1 MPGENPETRELQ
13 SLLRKNPIAVIG
25 MASIF
30 PGASNLFQYWEN
42 ILHEI
47 DSITPVPEDRWKISD
62 YYDPDPAAPDK
73 TYSRVGGFLP
83 EIDFDPME
91 FGLPPNI
98 LEVTDV
104 SQLLA
109 LIVAREVMEDAGYN
123 KGQDR
128 SRVGV
133 TLGVG
138 GGQKLYLPLTSRLQY
153 PVWKEVL
160 TKSGLSEDE
169 ANAIVDKIKKA
180 YIPWEENS
188 FPGMLGN
195 VIAGRVANRLDL
207 GGMNCVLDAACGG
220 SLAAMKMAVS
230 DLAEGRSDMMI
241 TGGVDTD
248 NSPFMY
254 LCFAK
259 TPALSKKE
267 YCSPF
272 DENSDGILIGEGVGM
287 VLLKRLEDAQRDND
301 RIYAVIKGVGASSDG
316 RFKSIYAPR
325 PEGQARALKRA
336 YRDAGFSPAAIGLVE
351 AHATGTVAGD
361 MAEFTAL
368 KSVFG
373 EETQEKGVIA
383 IGSVKSQIGHTKTA
397 AGTAGFI
404 KAALALHHK
413 ILPPTINVT
422 KPNPKLGMEDSP
434 FYINTTARPWALSNG
449 MPRRASVSAFGF
461 GGSNFHFILEEAPKA
476 EEKEYRIHRMP
487 RTIVLHAS
495 TGEELQAACKNALAN
510 LEAQEDFDALAAAWA
525 GEIPSS
531 HPRVG
536 FAARTVEEA
545 QELLKQA
552 LSALEENGAAKA
564 WTLPHGVFFGPRA
577 LSPDA
582 KVAALFSGQGS
593 QYVNMG
599 REASLGYPQALAA
612 FEGVDRVFHA
622 AGEAPLTQAVF
633 PKPCFDPKEDKK
645 KKEVLNNTRFAQ
657 PAIGAY
663 SAGLFNILKR
673 AGLQPDFCAGHS
685 FGEITA
691 LWASGVLDDQAF
703 YTLAHARGKAMAKP
717 DAEGFDPGAM
727 LAVMG
732 NVEKIK
738 EHVDALDG
746 VQIANFNSPKQVVCA
761 GSTPAIKDAA
771 QSLKK
776 AGFRTVPLKVSA
788 AFHTPL
794 VGHAAE
800 PFAKAIASVKVQ
812 TPNIPVYSNTTA
824 EPFPQDSQAI
834 ARMMGEHILNPVRFS
849 RQIENMYA
857 AGARVFVEF
866 GPKNVLTSLVGV
878 ILKDKPHMAIALD
891 KGDPQGGGDLAKAAA
906 QLRVAGVLARDID
919 PFQRPMP
926 KRAKK
931 QSPLNIKLNGSNY
944 VSEKTRK
951 AYQDS
956 LSDGFAI
963 ERTVMKN
970 EQPSQSS
977 APAPAPAPKAPEA
990 AFAPKAASPAPA
1002 ANPASANGMDQVIQ
1016 RLFDLQGQTLSAHE
1030 RCLENHA
1037 GYTQAFARLMESQ
1050 AGLMSSQG
1058 MQDMPENM
1066 QRNMEYFHSLH
1077 GDTLR
1082 MHQKYLDAQTKE
1094 TEQALGLLNGRLSG
1108 DSAMSAPNLPVQPE
1122 IPAPSPIPTAPK
1134 PAAPVIAETPPPR
1147 QIKKAEPIEDYQASK
1162 PEPVTPPR
1170 REAPAPQTTAANGPD
1185 VEQLATF
1192 MLSIVSEKT
1201 GYPASMLELSMDMEA
1216 DLGIDSIKRV
1226 EILGA
1231 MMDAYPNLPEINP
1244 DELADLRTLQQ
1255 VVDRLEQSVGQAP
1268 APTAQPSPAA
1278 PAAPRQAASDLP
1290 DIEQLATFMLSV
1302 VSEKTG
1308 YPASMLELSMDMEA
1322 DLGIDSIKRVE
1333 ILGAMMDAY
1342 PNLPEIN
1349 PDELADLRTL
1359 QQVADRLE
1367 KSASSQAAPAPPA
1380 APTPVSHAPEAKPAS
1395 PSGLPGLEELA
1406 EFMLQTVSEK
1416 TGYPASMLELSMDME
1431 ADLGIDSIKRVEI
1444 LGAMMDAYPNLPEI
1458 NPDELAEL
1466 RTLQQ
1471 VVDRLG
1477 AAMKPAKAKPVQ
1489 AQLEFGT
1496 GGASVP
1502 VEAETPKPTIQPEA
1516 ENTPVQR
1523 SSVKIKP
1530 LPPADRLH
1538 FDFPQD
1544 HVCVVISE
1552 GTGLTAELLKRL
1564 KYEDMPAVVI
1574 LPPWASKSGLG
1585 EAASILLQD
1594 TRDESVR
1601 YALERAANDHGPIGG
1616 FLHLSPEAED
1626 LAREGLE
1633 LAFSCARHVKGSLTA
1648 EKQGDFR
1655 RFFLAVARMD
1665 GSLGM
1670 AGDDYSPIHGGLF
1683 GLVKTLDLEWP
1694 RVFCRGVDLDPALAP
1709 ERAAKRIMS
1718 EIFDPDVRIKE
1729 AGYTAEGRMT
1739 LVPDPISEAL
1749 PALESI
1755 LREKNQVFLVSG
1767 GGRGVT
1773 AECVM
1778 NLAKELPAVFVLTGR
1793 SAMMEKDPD
1802 WADGCQDLMQL
1813 KAKAMEHLTA
1823 LGEKPTPKKVE
1834 AMAREIASS
1843 REIRQTLQ
1851 TIRDAGSRARYVSAD
1866 VTQASDL
1873 KEKLAPVVK
1882 ETGPFTGIIHGAG
1895 VLKDK
1900 FIEDKTPEDF
1910 NAVFSTKVDGL
1921 LAMLACMNPS
1931 DLKYLALFSSA
1942 AGFYGN
1948 PGQADYAAANEVL
1961 NKFAYAFASIH
1972 PSCKVV
1978 TINWGPWDGGM
1989 VSPELKRMFQQK
2001 KVAVIPLDE
2010 GAGIFTASLLG
2021 GKTVQLLVGSSMQT
2035 PPEMTD
2041 APLVNHRVSRK
2052 MSLECNPFLP
2062 DHVIGDWAV
2071 LPTVCVMSWM
2081 ADACEQFAPGY
2092 RFFRCRDYK
2101 LFKGIVFDKTL
2112 AGEYILDAEEVV
2124 RDAEK
2129 VELDVRIYSV
2139 KEGKRIP
2146 HYKAMVRLLAQAPDA
2161 PVYDNLDLNEKM
2173 PEDGAVFYKDG
2184 TLFHGPNFRMIQKV
2198 LNCTKEKLTLK
2209 ACVPIIPPESQGQ
2222 FPVGAMDPFTAD
2234 VHFQSQLIWVRKH
2247 CEAGSLPA
2255 RANTVEQY
2263 RPIAHGQEF
2272 FVTLDV
2278 LESSDTSMKA
2288 DICAH
2293 DDHGTVYSRVF
2304 GAEVTVSKGLT
2315 KLFALAV

>member
-1 MPGENPETRELQ
+1 
-13 SLLRKNPIAVIG
+13 

-30 PGASNLFQYWEN
+30 PGASNLSQYWEN

-62 YYDPDPAAPDK
+62 YYDPDPAVPDK

-160 TKSGLSEDE
+160 TKSGLSEEE
-169 ANAIVDKIKKA
+169 AAAIADKIKKA

-230 DLAEGRSDMMI
+230 ELAEGRSEMMI

-272 DENSDGILIGEGVGM
+272 DEDSDGILIGEGVGM
-287 VLLKRLEDAQRDND
+287 VLLKRLEDARRDND

-336 YRDAGFSPAAIGLVE
+336 YRDAGFSPADIGLVE

-361 MAEFTAL
+361 LAEFTAL

-373 EETQEKGVIA
+373 EETQETGGIA

-449 MPRRASVSAFGF
+449 TPRRASVSAFGF
-461 GGSNFHFILEEAPKA
+461 GGSNFHFVLEEAPQA

-487 RTIVLHAS
+487 RSVVLHAS
-495 TGEELQAACKNALAN
+495 SGKELQAACKNALTN
-510 LEAQEDFDALAAAWA
+510 LEAPEDLDALAAACA

-545 QELLKQA
+545 QELLRQS

-564 WTLPHGVFFGPRA
+564 WTLSQGVYFGPRA

-612 FEGVDRVFHA
+612 FEGVDKVFHA

-633 PKPCFDPKEDKK
+633 PKPSFDPKEDKK
-645 KKEVLNNTRFAQ
+645 KIEVLNNTRFAQ

-663 SAGLFNILKR
+663 SAGLFNIMRR
-673 AGLQPDFCAGHS
+673 AGFQPDFSAGHS

-691 LWASGVLDDQAF
+691 LWASGVLDDQVF

-717 DAEGFDPGAM
+717 DADGFDPGAM

-732 NVEKIK
+732 DVEKIQ
-738 EHVDALDG
+738 EHVDDLDG

-761 GSTPAIKDAA
+761 GSTPAIKEAA

-776 AGFRTVPLKVSA
+776 AGFRTVQLTVSA

-800 PFAKAIASVKVQ
+800 PFAKAIASVSVMPPK
-812 TPNIPVYSNTTA
+812 IPVYSNTTA

-866 GPKNVLTSLVGV
+866 GPKNVLTSLVDA
-878 ILKDKPHMAIALD
+878 ILRDRPHMAIALD

-906 QLRVAGVLARDID
+906 QLRVAGLLARDID

-926 KRAKK
+926 KKAKK

-963 ERTVMKN
+963 ERTIMKN
-970 EQPSQSS
+970 EQPSQPAAQ
-977 APAPAPAPKAPEA
+977 APAPTPKAPAEPSE
-990 AFAPKAASPAPA
+990 PKAASPAPA
-1002 ANPASANGMDQVIQ
+1002 ANPASGNGMDQVIQ
-1016 RLFDLQGQTLSAHE
+1016 KLFDLQGQTLSAHE
-1030 RCLENHA
+1030 RYLENHA

-1066 QRNMEYFHSLH
+1066 QRNMDYFHSLH

-1094 TEQALGLLNGRLSG
+1094 TEQALSLLNGRMSG
-1108 DSAMSAPNLPVQPE
+1108 DSALNALDLPVQPK
-1122 IPAPSPIPTAPK
+1122 IPAPAPTPAAPK
-1134 PAAPVIAETPPPR
+1134 PAAPVMAETPPPR
-1147 QIKKAEPIEDYQASK
+1147 QIKKAEPIEDYRMSK
-1162 PEPVTPPR
+1162 PELVAPPR
-1170 REAPAPQTTAANGPD
+1170 REAPGPQTTAANGPD
-1185 VEQLATF
+1185 IEQLSTF
-1192 MLSIVSEKT
+1192 MLSVVSEKT

-1255 VVDRLEQSVGQAP
+1255 VVDRLEQSIGQGP
-1268 APTAQPSPAA
+1268 AEAAAQPMTPEPPASPAS
-1278 PAAPRQAASDLP
+1278 ASDLP

-1349 PDELADLRTL
+1349 PDELAELRTL
-1359 QQVADRLE
+1359 QQVVDRLE
-1367 KSASSQAAPAPPA
+1367 KSAASQAPPVQSAAVASAPASSAPAVKPA
-1380 APTPVSHAPEAKPAS
+1380 AIR
-1395 PSGLPGLEELA
+1395 GLPGLEELA
-1406 EFMLQTVSEK
+1406 NFMLQTVSEK

-1477 AAMKPAKAKPVQ
+1477 AAMKPAESKPVQ

-1502 VEAETPKPTIQPEA
+1502 VEAEAPKPAAQPEVG
-1516 ENTPVQR
+1516 NIPVQR
-1523 SSVKIKP
+1523 SGVKIKP
-1530 LPPADRLH
+1530 LPPADHLH
-1538 FDFPQD
+1538 FDFPPN
-1544 HVCVVISE
+1544 HVCVVVSE
-1552 GTGLTAELLKRL
+1552 GTGLTGELLKRL
-1564 KYEDMPAVVI
+1564 KHEGLPAVVI
-1574 LPPWASKSGLG
+1574 LPPWASKTGLG
-1585 EAASILLQD
+1585 EVPSILLQD
-1594 TRDESVR
+1594 TRDVSIR
-1601 YALERAANDHGPIGG
+1601 YALERAAKDHGSIGG
-1616 FLHLSPEAED
+1616 FVHLSPEAED
-1626 LAREGLE
+1626 LARESLE
-1633 LAFSCARHVKGSLTA
+1633 LAFSCARHAKGSLTA
-1648 EKQGDFR
+1648 EEDGDFR
-1655 RFFLAVARMD
+1655 PFFLAVARMD
-1665 GSLGM
+1665 GALGM

-1694 RVFCRGVDLDPALAP
+1694 RVFCRAVDIEPTLAP
-1709 ERAAKRIMS
+1709 ERAAKRIIS

-1729 AGYTAEGRMT
+1729 TGYTAEGRMT
-1739 LVPDPISEAL
+1739 LVPEPISEAL
-1749 PALESI
+1749 PALDSSP
-1755 LREKNQVFLVSG
+1755 REKNQVFLVSG

-1778 NLAKELPAVFVLTGR
+1778 NLANELSAVFVLTGR

-1802 WADGCQDLMQL
+1802 WAEGCQDLMQL

-1834 AMAREIASS
+1834 AMAREVASS
-1843 REIRQTLQ
+1843 REIRQTLKS
-1851 TIRDAGSRARYVSAD
+1851 IRGAGSKARYVSAD

-1921 LAMLACMNPS
+1921 LAMLACVNPS
-1931 DLKYLALFSSA
+1931 ELKYLALFSSA

-2001 KVAVIPLDE
+2001 KVEVIPLEE
-2010 GAGIFTASLLG
+2010 GAGIFTASMLG
-2021 GKTVQLLVGSSMQT
+2021 GKSIQLLVGSSMQT
-2035 PPEMTD
+2035 PLEMTD

-2052 MSLECNPFLP
+2052 LSLECNPFLP

-2081 ADACEQFAPGY
+2081 ADACEQFVPGY
-2092 RFFRCRDYK
+2092 RFFRCQDYK

-2112 AGEYILDAEEVV
+2112 AGEYILDAREIAK
-2124 RDAEK
+2124 DAEK
-2129 VELDVRIYSV
+2129 ADLDVQIYSV

-2146 HYKAMVRLLAQAPDA
+2146 HYKAMVRLMARAPDA
-2161 PVYDNLDLNEKM
+2161 PVYDNLDLIETT
-2173 PEDGAVFYKDG
+2173 PEDGSVFYKDG

-2293 DDHGTVYSRVF
+2293 DDQGNVYSRVF